1 MTLCGMKTMIEADAL
16 ADGTIADGLSWF
28 AVQTKTTHEKR
39 VAYLFYYQDYKCF
52 LPLYTCRR
60 CWSDRTKEVQLPLFP
75 AYVFCRFNVH
85 ARSPILKTP
94 SVIGIAGIAGKPVAL
109 DDDELAAIQ
118 RIHGS
123 GLVASPHPFLRIG
136 HRVRI
141 QGGPLEGLEG
151 IIEDVRRRNR
161 LIVSVSLL
169 QRSVAVQIDTGWVT
183 PISPPA
189 NPSPYHKPVW
199 SPL

>member
-1 MTLCGMKTMIEADAL
+1 MKTMIEVDAPADR
-16 ADGTIADGLSWF
+16 TIADRFSWF
-28 AVQTKTTHEKR
+28 AVRTKTTHEKR
-39 VAYLFYYQDYKCF
+39 VASLLNYQDYECF
-52 LPLYTCRR
+52 LPLYTCRH
-60 CWSDRTKEVQLPLFP
+60 CWSDRIKEVQLPLFP

-85 ARSPILKTP
+85 ARGPILKTP
-94 SVIGIAGIAGKPVAL
+94 SVIGIAGIAGKPIPV
-109 DDDELAAIQ
+109 DNHEIAAIQ
-118 RIHGS
+118 RINGS
-123 GLVASPHPFLRIG
+123 GLGVSPHPFLQIG

-141 QGGPLEGLEG
+141 EGGPLEGLEG
-151 IIEDVRRRNR
+151 IIDDVRRRNR
-161 LIVSVSLL
+161 LIVSVGLL

>member
-1 MTLCGMKTMIEADAL
+1 MIEPNAPADRTTC
-16 ADGTIADGLSWF
+16 DGISWF
-28 AVQTKTTHEKR
+28 AVQTRTTHEKR
-39 VAYLFYYQDYKCF
+39 VASLLAYQEYECF

-60 CWSDRTKEVQLPLFP
+60 CWSDRIKQVQLPLFP
-75 AYVFCRFNVH
+75 SYVFCRFNVH
-85 ARSPILKTP
+85 ARGPILKTP
-94 SVIGIAGIAGKPVAL
+94 SVIGIAGIAGKPIPV
-109 DDDELAAIQ
+109 DNHEIAAIQ
-118 RIHGS
+118 RINGS
-123 GLVASPHPFLRIG
+123 GLGVSPHPFLQIG

-141 QGGPLEGLEG
+141 EGGPLEGLEG
-151 IIEDVRRRNR
+151 IIDDVRRRNR
-161 LIVSVSLL
+161 LIVSVGLL